1 MPLICRSARIWVFL
15 PKPAFILPMPSLMK
29 KYRLE
34 AIVFICGAAVMVL
47 EMTGSRI
54 LAPYLGTS
62 IFVWTSLIGIILASL
77 SLGYWWG
84 GKVSDQS
91 PAFETFSR
99 IIFAASVSIGR
110 TRA

>member
-1 MPLICRSARIWVFL
+1 
-15 PKPAFILPMPSLMK
+15 MK

-99 IIFAASVSIGR
+99 TIFAAGVSIGLMAVFAEGLLILTQSFVADVR
-110 TRA
+110 LGAVTASLV